1 MNASRFAIGPLLV
14 RSSRYLPLI
23 TGSAVLV
30 VSMALTTTA
39 HAQRPSFGGRS
50 SGGRPSGGDSD
61 ARREQMQSF
70 FSRMR
75 EQQGGGGDS
84 DDRREQMQAFFSRMR
99 EQRGGDSSGGSRGGG
114 SRGGSREGSRGGS
127 REGSSRGRSSRQPQK
142 PKPKPRITVDLPEQ
156 YASQDLDLDGQLGLY
171 EWKLSA
177 ISQFR
182 SLDTN
187 SDGFLTPRELLV
199 TPTDNSTAAA
209 STDSAPASAS
219 PASTTVSVSKTTTAK
234 PTTAATSKKS
244 GGNNSADKKSA
255 GTIRIAKF
263 TFRALDKDKDGKI
276 TAEEWSKSKRTRD
289 QFAKSK
295 VTLKLPVDEAGFV
308 AAYPARR

>member
-39 HAQRPSFGGRS
+39 HAQRPSFGGRP
-50 SGGRPSGGDSD
+50 SGGRPS
-61 ARREQMQSF
+61 
-70 FSRMR
+70 
-75 EQQGGGGDS
+75 GGDS

-99 EQRGGDSSGGSRGGG
+99 EQQGGGDSNDRREQMQAFFSRMREQRGGDSGGSRGGSSGG

-244 GGNNSADKKSA
+244 A

>member
-1 MNASRFAIGPLLV
+1 MNASRFAIGPLLA
-14 RSSRYLPLI
+14 RSSRYMPLI

-30 VSMALTTTA
+30 VSIALTTTA

-50 SGGRPSGGDSD
+50 SGGDSNDRREQMQSFFLRMREQQGSGDSND
-61 ARREQMQSF
+61 RREQMQSF

-75 EQQGGGGDS
+75 EQRGGDTGGDS
-84 DDRREQMQAFFSRMR
+84 
-99 EQRGGDSSGGSRGGG
+99 RGGTRGGG
-114 SRGGSREGSRGGS
+114 
-127 REGSSRGRSSRQPQK
+127 REGSSRGRSSRQPAK
-142 PKPKPRITVDLPEQ
+142 PKPKPRATVDLPEQ
-156 YASQDLDLDGQLGLY
+156 YVSQDLDKDGQLGLY

-177 ISQFR
+177 IAQFR
-182 SLDTN
+182 SLDAN

-199 TPTDNSTAAA
+199 TPTDTATAAV
-209 STDSAPASAS
+209 STDSASES
-219 PASTTVSVSKTTTAK
+219 PASTTVSVSTTTAAE
-234 PTTAATSKKS
+234 PTAAATSNKS
-244 GGNNSADKKSA
+244 AGKKSA

-276 TAEEWSKSKRTRD
+276 TAEEWSKSKGTRD

>member
-1 MNASRFAIGPLLV
+1 MNASRFAIGPLLI

-30 VSMALTTTA
+30 VLLALTTTA

-50 SGGRPSGGDSD
+50 SGGRSSGGDSND
-61 ARREQMQSF
+61 RREQMQSF

-75 EQQGGGGDS
+75 EQQGGGDS
-84 DDRREQMQAFFSRMR
+84 NDRREQMQSFFSRMR
-99 EQRGGDSSGGSRGGG
+99 EQRGGDSGGDSRGGSRGGG
-114 SRGGSREGSRGGS
+114 
-127 REGSSRGRSSRQPQK
+127 REGSSRSRSSRQPQKPK

-156 YASQDLDLDGQLGLY
+156 YASQDLDNDGQLGLY

-177 ISQFR
+177 IAQFR
-182 SLDTN
+182 SLDAN

-199 TPTDNSTAAA
+199 ATPADSSTAAV
-209 STDSAPASAS
+209 STDSATASAS
-219 PASTTVSVSKTTTAK
+219 PASTTVSVSTTTAAQ
-234 PTTAATSKKS
+234 PTTAAAS
-244 GGNNSADKKSA
+244 KKSA
-255 GTIRIAKF
+255 GAIRIAKF

-276 TAEEWSKSKRTRD
+276 TAEEWSKSSRTRA

>member
-23 TGSAVLV
+23 IGSAVLV

-61 ARREQMQSF
+61 DRREQMQAF

-75 EQQGGGGDS
+75 EQQGGGDS
-84 DDRREQMQAFFSRMR
+84 NDRREQMQAFFSRMR
-99 EQRGGDSSGGSRGGG
+99 EQRGGDSGGSSGG

-263 TFRALDKDKDGKI
+263 TFRALDKNKDGKI
-276 TAEEWSKSKRTRD
+276 TADEWSKSKRTRD